1 MTRIP
6 ENDREIIETAL
17 YLPMLLKILERD
29 KVLIEQGS
37 FKIKSP
43 YVDIVE
49 NAIVTVRKDLKNAED
64 HLHKEKIKLAE
75 IKRDADFTMYS
86 FIYKGV
92 EEHHNYF
99 NPRLRNRTE
108 ELLRLYLQ
116 KDSTG

>member
-29 KVLIEQGS
+29 KLIFEQGTFKLPNS
-37 FKIKSP
+37 YMEFIEDKIK
-43 YVDIVE
+43 
-49 NAIVTVRKDLKNAED
+49 AVRKDLNIAKD
-64 HLHKEKIKLAE
+64 HLYKEKIKVGE

-92 EEHHNYF
+92 EEHHTYF

-108 ELLRLYLQ
+108 ELLRIYLH
-116 KDSTG
+116 K

>member
-6 ENDREIIETAL
+6 DNDREIIETAL

-49 NAIVTVRKDLKNAED
+49 NAIKAVRKDLKIAGNY
-64 HLHKEKIKLAE
+64 LRKEKMELEE

-92 EEHHNYF
+92 EEHHTYF

-108 ELLRLYLQ
+108 ELLRIYLQ
-116 KDSTG
+116 IDSTG

>member
-6 ENDREIIETAL
+6 EIDREIIETAL

-49 NAIVTVRKDLKNAED
+49 NAIMAVRKDLKVAKG
-64 HLHKEKIKLAE
+64 HLHKEKIKLEE

-86 FIYKGV
+86 FIYKGI
-92 EEHHNYF
+92 EEHHTYF

-116 KDSTG
+116 KGSTR